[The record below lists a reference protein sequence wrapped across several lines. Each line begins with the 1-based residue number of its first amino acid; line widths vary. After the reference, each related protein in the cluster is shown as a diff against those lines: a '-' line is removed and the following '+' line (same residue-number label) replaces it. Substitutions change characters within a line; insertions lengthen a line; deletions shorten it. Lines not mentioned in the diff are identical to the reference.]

1 MDFLNYHHL
10 QYFWTVAREGS
21 IVQACKLLHVTQ
33 STISAQI
40 RRLEKAAGAN
50 LFDRVGR
57 NLVLT
62 ETGHVVYRYA
72 NEIFS
77 LGRELMETL
86 DGRPGGHALRLRV
99 GSVLS
104 MPKTIVYRLLEPAM
118 QIEEPVQIIY
128 DEGSSD
134 ELLARLAVH
143 SLDVVLSDV
152 PSSPHV
158 RVNAFNHLLGE
169 CGVSIM
175 CSARSASKY
184 RRNFPRSLHGA
195 PFLVPGAKS
204 ALRQELEQWFDR
216 EEIRPVIRGELAD
229 STVLKV
235 FGSIGVGIFA
245 IPSVVEEE
253 VQRQY
258 RVRSIGRLPAIRE
271 RFYAI
276 STERRLRHP
285 AVVAITDAARQRLFI
300 SD

>member
-1 MDFLNYHHL
+1 MEWLNYHHL
-10 QYFWTVAREGS
+10 LYFWTVAREGS
-21 IVQACKLLHVTQ
+21 IAQACQLLHLTQ
-33 STISAQI
+33 PTISGQL
-40 RRLEKAAGAN
+40 RSLEKSVGAK

-72 NEIFS
+72 DEIFS
-77 LGRELMETL
+77 LGRELVETL
-86 DGRPGGHALRLRV
+86 EGRPGGHALRLRV

-118 QIEEPVQIIY
+118 HLKEPVQIIY

-134 ELLARLAVH
+134 DLLARLAVH
-143 SLDVVLSDV
+143 TVDVVLSDV
-152 PSSPHV
+152 PASPLI

-169 CGVSIM
+169 SGVSIL
-175 CSARSASKY
+175 CAAKTAARY

-195 PFLVPGAKS
+195 PFLLPGAKS
-204 ALRQELEQWFDR
+204 ALRQGLEQWFNS
-216 EEIRPVIRGELAD
+216 EGIRPVIRGELAD

-235 FGSIGVGIFA
+235 FGSIGAGIFA
-245 IPSVVEEE
+245 VPSVVEDE

-258 RVRSIGRLPAIRE
+258 RVRTIGRVPSIRE

-276 STERRLRHP
+276 STERRLKHP
-285 AVVAITDAARQRLFI
+285 AVVAITDAARQHLFI
-300 SD
+300 AD